1 MTIEKIE
8 KMDERPVNDVIK
20 QVIGISF

>member
-8 KMDERPVNDVIK
+8 KMGGIPVNDIIK

>member
-8 KMDERPVNDVIK
+8 KMGGIPVYDVIK